1 MKNFLRLFILTISVL
16 MVSVPVFAGSLYD
29 TMLISDFSSLYDT
42 TTAPTTNLLSND
54 SIIVQLN
61 GEVIDFTDAS
71 GDIVEPQLVN
81 DRTMVPVRKIF
92 EVLGADVEWIDETR
106 SIKATTDDLEIGL
119 QIDNTIATLT
129 NGDGEETKITLDAA
143 PVIID
148 DRTLVPVRFI
158 AESLDKTVGWD
169 AENRAVIILDTNS
182 AEETLKK
189 DASNLYEYLSTDFEK
204 IETYEME
211 IDVAAKLKQ
220 KSDEGNETLSVNGTV
235 ELKVSETA
243 MSMEADLDLKA
254 SGSMAEIIEEAGLEK
269 IELDFIFDFENG
281 AMYIASPLI
290 EESNG
295 DWIKYELDEEQKE
308 EIKNILEM
316 SKSQENNG
324 VESFMSVFAS
334 EDSLTLSSYGE
345 LNTMMQMV
353 TTIMGDDNFK
363 VSGKNDKV
371 YSFSMDVDDLI
382 DMLGE
387 NMTDEEK
394 KSIKDEAIFEISF
407 EVNVDDNVAKESSFG
422 FAFGEKQGD
431 DYEESIEIEMT
442 AVLKSYN
449 EEVKIGIPVIEIY
462 PISYEAKTLPGGV
475 EPE

>member
-295 DWIKYELDEEQKE
+295 DWIKYELDEEQKDL
-308 EIKNILEM
+308 K
-316 SKSQENNG
+316 K
-324 VESFMSVFAS
+324 
-334 EDSLTLSSYGE
+334 
-345 LNTMMQMV
+345 
-353 TTIMGDDNFK
+353 IMAQK
-363 VSGKNDKV
+363 A
-371 YSFSMDVDDLI
+371 L
-382 DMLGE
+382 
-387 NMTDEEK
+387 
-394 KSIKDEAIFEISF
+394 
-407 EVNVDDNVAKESSFG
+407 
-422 FAFGEKQGD
+422 
-431 DYEESIEIEMT
+431 
-442 AVLKSYN
+442 
-449 EEVKIGIPVIEIY
+449 
-462 PISYEAKTLPGGV
+462 
-475 EPE
+475 